1 MLDLS
6 QVVVELGQKSDND
19 TQASKIFMAVLEVE
33 TFSLIAGTEPLAFRA
48 LDEAMQEW
56 CYLNR
61 PGLARRTT
69 ARQDN
74 GTYIVITLFDNAAQS
89 DASYFKNSD
98 SVVAAWNA
106 VINESTRSLAV
117 YELL

>member
-1 MLDLS
+1 
-6 QVVVELGQKSDND
+6 
-19 TQASKIFMAVLEVE
+19 MAVLEVE
-33 TFSLIAGTEPLAFRA
+33 TFSLVADTDPLTFRA

-61 PGLARRTT
+61 RGLARRTT

-74 GTYIVITLFDNAAQS
+74 GRYIVITLFENAAQS
-89 DASYFKNSD
+89 DASYYKTSD
-98 SVVAAWNA
+98 SVVAAWSA
-106 VINESTRSLAV
+106 AINESTRTHNV